1 MSYLSKAILYLRLP
15 ARADAATSEF
25 RTLSI
30 PFAIVMNGR
39 LHREGYARLEAL
51 SSLVTQVHQVVMLL
65 SASDVTVL
73 SITPPPLSAS
83 RLKTAL
89 PALVEE
95 SILGD
100 TADCHMVIG
109 TDRQG
114 DRTVCIIDHAWLRQW
129 SNHLLSLG
137 AHRLS
142 AKPFQLCL
150 PLFGNSVTAALID
163 FTYEKT
169 ESRELVVRF
178 SEGEGTGFP
187 LGEKKSDAVSA
198 SEVLY
203 LLSTLA
209 TGRPVELALPEEE
222 FECYHQLL
230 SSATATP
237 TPTPTPTGV
246 VIAGGTNLR
255 IARWTDWIDH
265 IDACD
270 INLLSDFVRSK
281 TWVFDA
287 RRWRAAAVF
296 AIATGVVNI
305 AALNWDWWRLHRESQ
320 RLQQEMQRVYS
331 VVFHDAGNAKLIDP
345 AIALADMKKK
355 RMALRRAAGEASADD
370 FLVLSAMLG
379 EAWPSLQQGAN
390 ISARAI
396 ASIEYRNAALE
407 LHLKPELQVALDTV
421 RKVLTERG
429 LELGAD
435 SSATL
440 WKIRSIR

>member
-15 ARADAATSEF
+15 ARADTASSEY
-25 RTLSI
+25 RTLAI
-30 PFAIVMNGR
+30 PYAIAVNGR
-39 LHREGYARLEAL
+39 LHREGYARLDAL
-51 SSLVTQVHQVVMLL
+51 TSLVTQVHQVVMLL

-73 SITPPPLSAS
+73 TITPPPLSAS

-109 TDRQG
+109 PDRQG
-114 DRTVCIIDHAWLRQW
+114 DRTVCIIDRAWLRQW

-150 PLFGNSVTAALID
+150 PFNGHHVSAALID
-163 FTYEKT
+163 FTLEKA

-178 SEGEGTGFP
+178 SPNEGTGFP
-187 LGEKKSDAVSA
+187 LGEKKTDADSA

-209 TGRPVELALPEEE
+209 TGRPVELVLPEEE
-222 FECYHQLL
+222 FECYQQLL
-230 SSATATP
+230 TGRTA
-237 TPTPTPTGV
+237 V
-246 VIAGGTNLR
+246 ADSVNLR
-255 IARWTDWIDH
+255 IARWTDWIEH

-270 INLLSDFVRSK
+270 INLMSDFVRNK
-281 TWVFDA
+281 TWMFDA

-305 AALNWDWWRLHRESQ
+305 AALNWDWWRLYREGH
-320 RLQQEMQRVYS
+320 RLQQEMQSVYS
-331 VVFHDAGNAKLIDP
+331 TVFHDAATIQLKDS
-345 AIALADMKKK
+345 ASALADLKKK
-355 RMALRRAAGEASADD
+355 RMALRRAAGEVSADD

-379 EAWPSLQQGAN
+379 QAWPALQQGAN
-390 ISARAI
+390 ISVRAI
-396 ASIEYRNAALE
+396 ASIEYRNAVLE
-407 LHLKPELQVALDTV
+407 LHLKPELQVALDVV
-421 RKVLTERG
+421 RKVLAERG

-435 SSATL
+435 SSASL
-440 WKIRSIR
+440 WKIRSSR

>member
-1 MSYLSKAILYLRLP
+1 MSYLSKATLYLRLP
-15 ARADAATSEF
+15 ARADAASGEY

-30 PFAIVMNGR
+30 PFAIGMNGR

-51 SSLVTQVHQVVMLL
+51 SSLVTQVHQVVMLP

-73 SITPPPLSAS
+73 SITPPPLSIS

-95 SILGD
+95 SLLGD

-109 TDRQG
+109 PDRQG
-114 DRTVCIIDHAWLRQW
+114 DRTVCIIDGAWLRQW
-129 SNHLLSLG
+129 RDHLLNLG

-142 AKPFQLCL
+142 ATPFQLCV
-150 PLFGNSVTAALID
+150 PFHENQVTAALID
-163 FTYEKT
+163 FTYET
-169 ESRELVVRF
+169 IETRELVVRF
-178 SEGEGTGFP
+178 SAGEGTGFP
-187 LGEKKSDAVSA
+187 LGEKKSDAASA
-198 SEVLY
+198 AEVLH

-209 TGRPVELALPEEE
+209 TGRPVELALPQEE
-222 FECYHQLL
+222 FDCYQQQLSVESDL
-230 SSATATP
+230 AVS
-237 TPTPTPTGV
+237 
-246 VIAGGTNLR
+246 TNLR
-255 IARWTDWIDH
+255 IARWTDWIAD
-265 IDACD
+265 IDACE
-270 INLLSDFVRSK
+270 INLMTDFLRNK
-281 TWVFDA
+281 TWTFDT

-296 AIATGVVNI
+296 AIATGVLNI
-305 AALNWDWWRLHRESQ
+305 AALNWDWWRLHREGQ

-331 VVFHDAGNAKLIDP
+331 AVFRDAENAKITDP
-345 AIALADMKKK
+345 ASALANMKKK
-355 RMALRRAAGEASADD
+355 RMALRRSAGEASADD

-379 EAWPSLQQGAN
+379 EAWPALQQGAN

-407 LHLKPELQVALDTV
+407 LHLKPELQVALDMV
-421 RKVLTERG
+421 RKVLIERG

-435 SSATL
+435 SSANL

>member
-1 MSYLSKAILYLRLP
+1 MSYLSKAVLYVRLP
-15 ARADAATSEF
+15 ARADAASGEYK
-25 RTLSI
+25 TLSI
-30 PFAIVMNGR
+30 PFAIAMNGR

-100 TADCHMVIG
+100 AADCHMVIG
-109 TDRQG
+109 PDRQG
-114 DRTVCIIDHAWLRQW
+114 DRTVCIIDRAWLQQW

-142 AKPFQLCL
+142 AKPIQLCL
-150 PLFGNSVTAALID
+150 PLLSNQVTAALID
-163 FTYEKT
+163 FTFEKT

-178 SEGEGTGFP
+178 SAGEGTGFP
-187 LGEKKSDAVSA
+187 LGEKKSDAASA

-230 SSATATP
+230 SGAAATATP
-237 TPTPTPTGV
+237 TGAL
-246 VIAGGTNLR
+246 IAEGTNLR
-255 IARWTDWIDH
+255 IARWTDWIAH
-265 IDACD
+265 IDACE
-270 INLLSDFVRSK
+270 INLMTDFARNK
-281 TWVFDA
+281 TWVFDT

-305 AALNWDWWRLHRESQ
+305 AALNWDWWRLHREGQ

-331 VVFHDAGNAKLIDP
+331 TVFHDAGNAKPIDP

-390 ISARAI
+390 ISARDI

-435 SSATL
+435 SSANF